1 MKMRLISLLL
11 VTVIALAILPQ
22 ISRAQTVFS
31 GSGVAAATTARDN
44 FRTAIGGGT
53 TAGANGSFGGVRRE
67 INWDGVPAAFSAPNN
82 LPANF
87 FNVNSPR
94 GAVLTT
100 FGSGFQVSGATTDT
114 GAGQPA
120 APNFANI
127 DPSYTATFIPFSP
140 QRLFTAVGSNIVDV
154 TFFIAGTNKPGTV
167 RGFGSV
173 FSDVDLANT
182 TSIQFFDA
190 SGQSLGTFFVP
201 SAAGNQTLSFLGVL
215 FNDPIVGRVR
225 ITNGNVAPGAGV
237 LDNVSNDV
245 VTMDDFLYSEPVPA
259 VTLFSGAG
267 LSAATTARD
276 AFRAA
281 IGGGTTAGAN
291 GSFGGVRREINWDG
305 VPAAFSAPNNLPANF
320 FNVNSPRGAVFS
332 PTIAGVGF
340 QVSGATTD
348 SGAGQPALANF
359 GNIDPS
365 YTTTFTPF
373 SPQRLFTPFGSNVM
387 FVTFLVAGT
396 DTPAVVKGFG
406 SIFSDVD
413 LPNVTSI
420 EYFDTLGRSL
430 GKFFAPSISGNQT
443 ISFLGALFSEAIVNR
458 VRITT
463 GTDALAS
470 GTVDGIK
477 DLVVMDDFLY
487 SEPVAAAAQ
496 LLNISTRARVL
507 TGDQVSFDGFIITG
521 TQPKS
526 ILVRGL
532 GPSLTSKGVPGALQD
547 PVIELYSGSAL
558 LKTNDN
564 WKIDDSTGN
573 SQQISITNTGLAPTD
588 DRESAILFVVAPGTY
603 TTILRGKN
611 NSTGVGVVEI
621 YDLSAAS
628 GSILGNISGRA
639 FVDTGD
645 NVLIG
650 GFISG
655 AGGGASTR
663 IIVRGLGPSLTAA
676 GVPGALQDPTL
687 DLFNG
692 NGTPV
697 GSNDNWRDS
706 QQSDIQGT
714 GLAPTNN
721 AEAAITGLFPAGPY
735 TAIVSGKNNTTGIGL
750 VEIYQTQ

>member
-1 MKMRLISLLL
+1 MNMRLISLLL
-11 VTVIALAILPQ
+11 VTVIVLAILPQ
-22 ISRAQTVFS
+22 TSSAQTVFS
-31 GSGVAAATTARDN
+31 GSGVAAATAARDN

-53 TAGANGSFGGVRRE
+53 TAGANGSFGGLRRE
-67 INWDGVPAAFSAPNN
+67 INWDAVPAAFSAPNN

-94 GAVLTT
+94 GAVFTS

-120 APNFANI
+120 APNFGNI

-154 TFFIAGTNKPGTV
+154 TFFIAGTNKPATV
-167 RGFGSV
+167 RGFGSI
-173 FSDVDLANT
+173 FSDVDLTNV
-182 TSIQFFDA
+182 TSIQYFDA

-201 SAAGNQTLSFLGVL
+201 PASGNQTLSFLGVV
-215 FNDPIVGRVR
+215 FNDPIVRRVR
-225 ITNGNVAPGAGV
+225 ITNGNAALGAGV
-237 LDNVSNDV
+237 LDSASNDV

-259 VTLFSGAG
+259 VSLFSGAG

-276 AFRAA
+276 AFRTA
-281 IGGGTTAGAN
+281 IGGGTIAGAN
-291 GSFGGVRREINWDG
+291 GSFGGLRREINWDG
-305 VPAAFSAPNNLPANF
+305 VPATFSAPNALPANF
-320 FNVNSPRGAVFS
+320 FNSNSPRGVVFS
-332 PTIAGVGF
+332 TAGTGF

-348 SGAGQPALANF
+348 TGAAQPAPANF

-365 YTTTFTPF
+365 YTTTFAPF
-373 SPQRLFTPFGSNVM
+373 SPQRLFTAIGSNVM
-387 FVTFLVAGT
+387 DVTFFVAGT
-396 DTPAVVKGFG
+396 TTPAVVQGFG

-413 LPNVTSI
+413 LANVTGI
-420 EYFDTLGRSL
+420 EYFDTAGRSL
-430 GKFFAPSISGNQT
+430 GKFSAPSISGNQT
-443 ISFLGALFSEAIVNR
+443 ISFLGALFSDAIVNR

-463 GTDALAS
+463 GTDALAA
-470 GTVDGIK
+470 GTVDGVK

-487 SEPVAAAAQ
+487 NEPIAAPSQ

-507 TGDQVSFDGFIITG
+507 TGDQVSFDGFIVTG
-521 TQPKS
+521 TQSKS
-526 ILVRGL
+526 ILVRGI

-547 PVIELYSGSAL
+547 PVIELYTGSTL
-558 LKTNDN
+558 QKTNDN

-573 SQQISITNTGLAPTD
+573 SQQTSITNTGLAPTD

-628 GSILGNISGRA
+628 GSILGNISSRA

-663 IIVRGLGPSLTAA
+663 IVVRGIGPSLTAA

-721 AEAAITGLFPAGPY
+721 AESAITGLFPAGPY
-735 TAIVSGKNNTTGIGL
+735 TAIVRGKNNTTGIGL

>member
-1 MKMRLISLLL
+1 MNMRLSSLLL
-11 VTVIALAILPQ
+11 VSVIGLAILPQ
-22 ISRAQTVFS
+22 ISSAQTVFS

-53 TAGANGSFGGVRRE
+53 TV
-67 INWDGVPAAFSAPNN
+67 
-82 LPANF
+82 
-87 FNVNSPR
+87 
-94 GAVLTT
+94 
-100 FGSGFQVSGATTDT
+100 
-114 GAGQPA
+114 
-120 APNFANI
+120 
-127 DPSYTATFIPFSP
+127 
-140 QRLFTAVGSNIVDV
+140 
-154 TFFIAGTNKPGTV
+154 
-167 RGFGSV
+167 
-173 FSDVDLANT
+173 
-182 TSIQFFDA
+182 
-190 SGQSLGTFFVP
+190 
-201 SAAGNQTLSFLGVL
+201 
-215 FNDPIVGRVR
+215 
-225 ITNGNVAPGAGV
+225 
-237 LDNVSNDV
+237 
-245 VTMDDFLYSEPVPA
+245 
-259 VTLFSGAG
+259 
-267 LSAATTARD
+267 
-276 AFRAA
+276 
-281 IGGGTTAGAN
+281 GAN

-320 FNVNSPRGAVFS
+320 FNVNSPRGAVFTS
-332 PTIAGVGF
+332 FGSGFQVSGATTDNGAGQPAAPNFGNIDPSYTTTFIPFSQQRLFTAVGSNIVDITFFIAGTNKPGTVRGFGSIFSDVDLTNVTSIQYFDASGQSLGTFSVLPASGNQTLSFLGVVFNDPVVRRVRITNGNAALGAGVLDNASNDVVTMDDFLYSEPVPAVSLFSGAGLSAATTARDAFRTAIGGGPTAGANGSFGGLRREINWDGVPAAFSAPNNLPANFFNVNSPRGVLFTTPGTGF

-348 SGAGQPALANF
+348 SGAGQPAPANF

-373 SPQRLFTPFGSNVM
+373 SPQRLFTALGSNVLDVS
-387 FVTFLVAGT
+387 FFVAGT
-396 DTPAVVKGFG
+396 TTPAVVQGFG

-413 LPNVTSI
+413 LANVTSI
-420 EYFDTLGRSL
+420 EYFDTVGRSL

-443 ISFLGALFSEAIVNR
+443 ISFLGALFSDAIVNR

-463 GTDALAS
+463 GTDALAT
-470 GTVDGIK
+470 GTLDGIK

-487 SEPVAAAAQ
+487 NEPVATPAQ

-507 TGDQVSFDGFIITG
+507 TGDQVSFDGFIISG
-521 TQPKS
+521 TQSKS
-526 ILVRGL
+526 ILVRGI

-547 PVIELYSGSAL
+547 PVIELYTGSTL
-558 LKTNDN
+558 LKANDN

-573 SQQISITNTGLAPTD
+573 SQQTLITNTGLAPTD

-655 AGGGASTR
+655 GGGGASTR

-721 AEAAITGLFPAGPY
+721 AESAITGLFPAGPY
-735 TAIVSGKNNTTGIGL
+735 TAIERGKNNTTGIGL